1 MAIKERPLT
10 ERQIE
15 ALKATE
21 DTLYGDTK
29 LVEGYGR
36 THRGLRN
43 RGLIEGY
50 KPHVYLTDAGR
61 SVLAGL
67 LAADSP

>member
-1 MAIKERPLT
+1 MATKERPLT
-10 ERQIE
+10 DRQIE
-15 ALKATE
+15 ALKAAE

-50 KPHVYLTDAGR
+50 VPHVYLTEAGR
-61 SVLAGL
+61 AALANIL
-67 LAADSP
+67 NAPA